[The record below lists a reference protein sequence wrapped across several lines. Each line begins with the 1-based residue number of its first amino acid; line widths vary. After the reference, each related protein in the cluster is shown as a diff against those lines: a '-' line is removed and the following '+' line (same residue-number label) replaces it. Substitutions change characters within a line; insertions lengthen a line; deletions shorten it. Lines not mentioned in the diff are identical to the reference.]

1 MANLCL
7 CLRLGSFS
15 TCKTLMKSNQG
26 REQRVRQAG
35 MQAAL
40 AEVSLVCDFYVLA
53 ADDDEVNDAA
63 SLCA

>member
-1 MANLCL
+1 
-7 CLRLGSFS
+7 
-15 TCKTLMKSNQG
+15 MKSNQG
-26 REQRVRQAG
+26 REQRVWQAR

-53 ADDDEVNDAA
+53 ADDDDEVNDAA